1 MKKQT
6 AVKETRDAL
15 VEDLRARLAEAEET
29 LRSIRSGEVDA
40 LVVST
45 ARGNQVF
52 TLTGAER
59 IYRLLIETMN
69 EGALTLSPDGTIL
82 YCNGCFAALL
92 KRPLEKIV
100 GTSLH
105 DYSTPSEQPTLDALL
120 RRGQIENSRGET
132 WLRAADGSLI
142 PVNLSVSAL
151 HEDETRDNLAAV
163 IVTNLTEQKRN
174 EAIVA
179 AEKLARSILDQAAE
193 AILVCDGTGRITHA
207 SQAARRLCEQEPL
220 LQAFG
225 AAFSLQ
231 LKDGTPFSLA
241 APLRGETLQGVQARL
256 EWDGRACDVLVSAGP
271 LRSRPD
277 HISGCIVTL
286 TDISARMAM
295 EQALQA
301 KNEELQSQAEEL
313 QSQAEELRRGHD
325 LIARL
330 LETSPA
336 GIMRVNR
343 AGQITFANARAE
355 QVLGLTAGEALGRAY
370 NAPAWHITDYAG
382 QPFPDEQLPV
392 SQVLATGQPVYD
404 VRHAIQ
410 WPDGRRVLL
419 SISAAP
425 LFDSSGQVDGVVTAA
440 EDVTERVRAAEI
452 VQESERRLRAIID
465 SAPEAMLV
473 ADERGEVVLANP
485 AAERLFAGP
494 VLGAAGLERLRQI
507 IRYYPN
513 HTPVGPRDL
522 PTFRAAVRGETLRE
536 VPMALF
542 GPGGEWRDVL
552 ANAVPILDEHG
563 QCHGAVAVYR
573 DITERLKAEQALR
586 VALEKYR
593 VLIESFPLG
602 ITISDATGQVV
613 ESNKEGER
621 LLGVSPAEHTRRHI
635 AGPEWRLIRPD
646 GSPMPAEEYASVRA
660 LREKRLIDNVEMGIV
675 KEDGDITWLNV
686 TAAPIPLEGYG
697 AAVAFG
703 DITARKRAESQRE
716 AALAALRD
724 SEERYRAL
732 FNGMT
737 EGFALHEVI
746 CDEQGQPID
755 YRFLEINPSFERL
768 TGLKRADVV
777 GQLKSVVLP
786 NDDPHWLEIYGTVA
800 LTGQP
805 VHFENHSAALGRYYE
820 VYAYCPM
827 PRQFAVLLMDITD
840 RVQTVET
847 LRETRDYLNNLLTYA
862 NAPIIVWDPNFQIT
876 RFNGAFEHLT
886 GLKAADVLGR
896 NLNILF
902 PEDRQAEAMTT
913 IRRAAAG
920 ERLETVEIPILGA
933 DGTVHT
939 VLWNSATVYAA
950 DGVTPVATIAQ
961 GQDIT
966 VRVQAESQREAA
978 LARLKASLAEKEV
991 LMREIYHRVKNN
1003 VQALI
1008 YLMDMQADYI
1018 LDEATRQML
1027 HELRGRAHAMALVHE
1042 KLYQSQNLARIDFGD
1057 YLYDLVDNLS
1067 HAFGM
1072 GRSIVWR
1079 IDVEDVA
1086 LSVDTAIP
1094 CGLIVSEL
1102 LTNALKYAF
1111 PGGRPY
1117 PERGETDCTISVASR
1132 VEGHQITLA
1141 VSDNGVGL
1149 PAGVD
1154 WATTK
1159 TLGLQL
1165 VNILACHQLGG
1176 QVEVD
1181 RSAGTSFKITFAER
1195 MKN

>member
-1 MKKQT
+1 MKRQ
-6 AVKETRDAL
+6 AVAKKVRDTQ
-15 VEDLRARLAEAEET
+15 VEDLQARLAEAEET
-29 LRSIRSGEVDA
+29 LRAIRSGEVDA

-45 ARGNQVF
+45 AKGNQVF
-52 TLTGAER
+52 TLAGADR

-69 EGALTLSPDGTIL
+69 EGALTLAPDGTIL
-82 YCNGCFAALL
+82 YCNGCFSALL
-92 KRPLEKIV
+92 KRPLQMII
-100 GTSLH
+100 GTALR
-105 DYSTPSEQPTLDALL
+105 DYSAPSEQATLDALL
-120 RRGQIENSRGET
+120 RQGQIENSRGET
-132 WLRAADGSLI
+132 WLRATDGSLT
-142 PVNLSVSAL
+142 PVHLSVSAL
-151 HEDETRDNLAAV
+151 HEAERQDNLAV
-163 IVTNLTEQKRN
+163 VVTDLTEQKRG

-179 AEKLARSILDQAAE
+179 AEKLARSILEQASE
-193 AILVCDGTGRITHA
+193 AILVCDSTGRVTHA
-207 SQAARRLCEQEPL
+207 SQAARKLCDQEPL
-220 LQAFG
+220 LRPFG
-225 AAFSLQ
+225 AAFPLQ
-231 LKDGTPFSLA
+231 LQDGTPFSLA
-241 APLRGETLQGVQARL
+241 APLRGETLQGIQARL
-256 EWDGRACDVLVSAGP
+256 KWDGQAYDMLVSAGP
-271 LRSRPD
+271 LRSSPD
-277 HISGCIVTL
+277 RIVGCIVTL
-286 TDISARMAM
+286 TDISARMLM
-295 EQALQA
+295 ERALQA

-313 QSQAEELRRGHD
+313 EAQAEELQRGHD
-325 LIARL
+325 LVARL

-336 GIMRVNR
+336 GIMLVDR

-355 QVLGLTAGEALGRAY
+355 QVLGLTRAEIIGRAY

-392 SQVLATGQPVYD
+392 SRVLATGQPIYR

-419 SISAAP
+419 SINAAP
-425 LFDSSGQVDGVVTAA
+425 LFDPSGQVDGVVAAA
-440 EDVTERVRAAEI
+440 EDVTEQVQAGEA

-473 ADERGEVVLANP
+473 ADESGQIVLTNP
-485 AAERLFAGP
+485 EAEHLYAAP
-494 VLGAAGLERLRQI
+494 VLGGAGLERFGQV
-507 IRYYPN
+507 IRYHPD
-513 HTPVGPRDL
+513 HTPVDPRDL
-522 PTFRAAVRGETLRE
+522 PTFRAAVRGEMLRNE
-536 VPMALF
+536 PMALL
-542 GPGGEWRDVL
+542 GPDGQWRDVL
-552 ANAVPILDEHG
+552 ASAVPILDERG
-563 QCHGAVAVYR
+563 QPHGAVAVYQ
-573 DITERLKAEQALR
+573 DITERLQAERALR

-602 ITISDATGQVV
+602 ITISDETGRIL

-621 LLGVSPAEHTRRHI
+621 LLGIPQAEHAQRHI

-660 LREKRLIDNVEMGIV
+660 LREKRLIDNVEMGVV
-675 KEDGDITWLNV
+675 KEGGEVTWLNV

-724 SEERYRAL
+724 SEERYRTL

-737 EGFALHEVI
+737 EGFALHEII

-768 TGLKRADVV
+768 TGLKRTDVV

-786 NDDPHWLEIYGTVA
+786 NDDPHWLKIYGAVA

-805 VHFENHSAALGRYYE
+805 VHFENHSAALGRHYE

-827 PRQFAVLLMDITD
+827 PRQFAVLFMDVSD

-847 LRETRDYLNNLLTYA
+847 LRETRDYLDSLLTYA

-886 GLKAADVLGR
+886 GLKADDVLGR

-902 PEDRQAEAMTT
+902 PEERQAEAMTY
-913 IRRAAAG
+913 IRRAVAG
-920 ERLETVEIPILGA
+920 ERWETVEIPILGA

-939 VLWNSATVYAA
+939 VLWNSATLYAA
-950 DGVTPVATIAQ
+950 DGTTPVATIAQ

-966 VRVQAESQREAA
+966 TRVQAESQREAA
-978 LARLKASLAEKEV
+978 LAGLKASLAEKEV

-1008 YLMDMQADYI
+1008 YLMDMQAEYI
-1018 LDEATRQML
+1018 LDESTRQMI
-1027 HELRGRAHAMALVHE
+1027 HDLRGRAHAMALVHE
-1042 KLYQSQNLARIDFGD
+1042 KLYQSQNLAQIDFGD

-1067 HAFGM
+1067 HALGT
-1072 GRSIVWR
+1072 GRSIVWH
-1079 IDVEDVA
+1079 IDVEDVS
-1086 LSVDTAIP
+1086 LGVDTAIP

-1111 PGGRPY
+1111 PAGRPRV
-1117 PERGETDCTISVASR
+1117 ECGDTDCTISVTSR
-1132 VEGHQITLA
+1132 VDGDKITL
-1141 VSDNGVGL
+1141 VVTDNGIGL
-1149 PAGVD
+1149 PAGID
-1154 WATTK
+1154 WTTTK

-1181 RSAGTSFKITFAER
+1181 RRAGTSFRITFAER
-1195 MKN
+1195 ARK